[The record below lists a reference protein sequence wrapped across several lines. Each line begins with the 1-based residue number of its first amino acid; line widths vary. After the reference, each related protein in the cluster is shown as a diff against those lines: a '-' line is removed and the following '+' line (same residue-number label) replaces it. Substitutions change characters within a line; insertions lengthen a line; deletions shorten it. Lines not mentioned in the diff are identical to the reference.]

1 MYISPVSLR
10 FLARKVVIT
19 IIIIVMIIMIIIV
32 KYLISS
38 NL

>member
-10 FLARKVVIT
+10 FLARKVVII

-32 KYLISS
+32 KYLISA

>member
-10 FLARKVVIT
+10 FLARKVVI
-19 IIIIVMIIMIIIV
+19 IRIRIVMIIMIIIV
-32 KYLISS
+32 KYLISA